1 MTKGTQ
7 FQFQELKFLQS
18 INMDVFMNVNDS
30 LSPDNVEIINDESL
44 KERIETDEF
53 FESIKMIEKINK
65 IYDNI
70 RTPDKDSDQEIE
82 EQLEE

>member
-1 MTKGTQ
+1 
-7 FQFQELKFLQS
+7 
-18 INMDVFMNVNDS
+18 MDVFMNVNDS

-70 RTPDKDSDQEIE
+70 RTPDKDSD
-82 EQLEE
+82 